1 MIYPIM
7 ESLSETIEIGDI
19 PYYYI
24 DDIHVGDYELELH
37 KSGYKNIHSYSISL
51 LDIEQNTLTIEMEQ
65 YD

>member
-7 ESLSETIEIGDI
+7 ENLSETIETGDI

-24 DDIHVGDYELELH
+24 NDIPVGDYELELH